1 MRRFHAEWLLMMA
14 LLPPA
19 MWWLQH
25 SSDLAQI
32 DLKVYDHVM
41 SGARAAPS
49 PDILVVGIDKRS
61 LDALGPW
68 PWPRS
73 VHAQLLERLAP
84 MEPKG
89 VLLDLFLDMP
99 SENPEEDRLLA
110 QAMTRVPVYL
120 PLSYAGQFDVSV
132 ADAPGFREPLPEFA
146 RSAKAL
152 GHVNI
157 TRDADGAAR
166 RMFLREGPRG
176 QLHDYLGW
184 ILASGPPA
192 GDIVIAPSTR
202 RADGWQTQG
211 EFGIPLAGP
220 AGSWRTVPYVSV
232 LRGEVPPELLRR
244 KVILIGA
251 VGSSRLEDELSLAGV
266 GAVTSLPSIELHA
279 NAIDALRHGTT
290 VRFVDG
296 GWLAAWIAVPI
307 WLALA
312 LFRRFIRKAGTVAL
326 ALIAI
331 CVGLSLGLFGTAH
344 LWLPPAA
351 PVLGIV
357 LGYILWSWRRLDA
370 LFHFFQQSAA
380 ALNAVPSGAFDPA
393 RRAPVRAWDDLHA
406 HTLML
411 DEAIDRVAQI
421 RTLLSMSLW
430 QMPVALLVCR
440 EDGTITTSNAAARAL
455 LNVQAAGDAEADD
468 PLCNWTVEA
477 VLAQTGPDGAA
488 ESLERGP
495 GMRHWSESI
504 GVERTTLGG
513 KVLRAQAAALNRL
526 DMGDTCWLVVLHDLT
541 TERRAEHEREQWLS
555 FMSHDM
561 RTPQVNILSL
571 LDLRAHGADWLDQ
584 PRLTESLRR
593 EAERSLRLADDFVD
607 LLKARMHSYRFV
619 QMPAGAIAL
628 DAVDQVWAH
637 AARRGVQ
644 LSAEVPTEE
653 DVELWT
659 DAPLL
664 TRAIVNLL
672 NNAIRYSS
680 SGASIQLCVSAGGE
694 AAPQRVLIS
703 VRDQG
708 PGMPPDVMEALLRRD
723 TENVMAAPD
732 RDADTVASSG
742 FAARS
747 HGVGLAIV
755 RAVVDRHGGRLD
767 GHSEPGV
774 GTTFVMDLPRHFPA
788 DRTDQANV

>member
-1 MRRFHAEWLLMMA
+1 MWRRFHAEWLLMMA
-14 LLPPA
+14 LLPLA
-19 MWWLQH
+19 MWWLQG
-25 SSDLAQI
+25 SSDLSQI

-41 SGARAAPS
+41 SEARATPS
-49 PDILVVGIDKRS
+49 SDILVVGIDQRS

-89 VLLDLFLDMP
+89 VLLDLFLDTP
-99 SENPEEDRLLA
+99 SADPEQDRLLA
-110 QAMTRVPVYL
+110 RAMTRVPVYL
-120 PLSYAGQFDVSV
+120 PLHFTGPGDTPLDNVS
-132 ADAPGFREPLPEFA
+132 GFQEPLPEFA

-157 TRDADGAAR
+157 TRDGDAVAR
-166 RMFLREGPRG
+166 RMFMREGRQG
-176 QLHDYLGW
+176 KLQDYLGSY
-184 ILASGPPA
+184 LAGH
-192 GDIVIAPSTR
+192 IAAREADSSPLR
-202 RADGWQTQG
+202 QRADGWQMQG

-232 LRGEVPPELLRR
+232 LRGEVPPELLRH
-244 KVILIGA
+244 KMILVGA
-251 VGSSRLEDELSLAGV
+251 VGSSRLEDELSVAGA
-266 GAVTSLPSIELHA
+266 GAITSLPSIELHA

-290 VRFVDG
+290 VHFVSG
-296 GWLAAWIAVPI
+296 AWLAAWIAVPI

-312 LFRRFIRKAGTVAL
+312 LFRRFARKAWTVAL
-326 ALIAI
+326 ALVAI
-331 CVGLSLGLFGTAH
+331 CVGFSLGLFGMAH
-344 LWLPPAA
+344 LWLPPSA
-351 PVLGIV
+351 PVLGII

-370 LFHFFQQSAA
+370 LIHFFQQSAA
-380 ALNAVPSGAFDPA
+380 ALNAVPSGAFDPE

-411 DEAIDRVAQI
+411 DDAIDRIAQI

-440 EDGTITTSNAAARAL
+440 DDGTITTSNAAARAL
-455 LNVQAAGDAEADD
+455 LNAEPAGGAEADD
-468 PLCNWTVEA
+468 PLRGRTVECL
-477 VLAQTGPDGAA
+477 LAQTSSDGAA
-488 ESLERGP
+488 APPECDA
-495 GMRHWSESI
+495 MRHWSEGI
-504 GVERTTLGG
+504 GVERTTPDG

-526 DMGDTCWLVVLHDLT
+526 SMGDTNWLVVLHDLT
-541 TERRAEHEREQWLS
+541 VERRAEQEREQWLS

-584 PRLTESLRR
+584 PKLTESLRR

-637 AARRGVQ
+637 AAQRGVK
-644 LSAEVPTEE
+644 LTAEVPTEE

-664 TRAIVNLL
+664 TRAVVNLL
-672 NNAIRYSS
+672 NNAIRHSP
-680 SGASIQLCVSAGGE
+680 SGASIRLCVSAGGE
-694 AAPQRVLIS
+694 AAPQRVLIAVS
-703 VRDQG
+703 DEG
-708 PGMPPDVMEALLRRD
+708 SGMSPEVMEALLRKDAEAVMPARD
-723 TENVMAAPD
+723 SDMDAAAP
-732 RDADTVASSG
+732 SG

-755 RAVVDRHGGRLD
+755 HAVVDRHGGRLD

-788 DRTDQANV
+788 DLT

>member
-1 MRRFHAEWLLMMA
+1 MMA
-14 LLPPA
+14 LLPSA
-19 MWWLQH
+19 MWWLQR

-41 SGARAAPS
+41 SRAQATPS
-49 PDILVVGIDKRS
+49 PDILVVGIDQRS

-84 MEPKG
+84 MDPKG

-99 SENPEEDRLLA
+99 SVDPEQDRLLA
-110 QAMTRVPVYL
+110 QAMARVPVYL
-120 PLSYAGQFDVSV
+120 PLHFTGPGNTAPD
-132 ADAPGFREPLPEFA
+132 DAPGFQEPLPEFV

-157 TRDADGAAR
+157 TRDGDAVAR
-166 RMFLREGPRG
+166 RMFLREGRQG
-176 QLHDYLGW
+176 KLQNYLGAYMAGHAAARDTDSPP
-184 ILASGPPA
+184 LRQRSG
-192 GDIVIAPSTR
+192 
-202 RADGWQTQG
+202 GWQMQG

-232 LRGEVPPELLRR
+232 LRGEVPPELLRH
-244 KVILIGA
+244 KVILVGA
-251 VGSSRLEDELSLAGV
+251 VASSRLEDELSVAGA

-290 VRFVDG
+290 VHFVDG
-296 GWLAAWIAVPI
+296 AWLAAWIAVPI

-312 LFRRFIRKAGTVAL
+312 LFRRFARKAWTVAL
-326 ALIAI
+326 ALVAI
-331 CVGLSLGLFGTAH
+331 CVGFSLGIFGAAH
-344 LWLPPAA
+344 LWLPPSA

-357 LGYILWSWRRLDA
+357 LGYMLWSWRRLDA
-370 LFHFFQQSAA
+370 LFQFFQQSAA
-380 ALNAVPSGAFDPA
+380 ALNAVPSGAFDPE

-411 DEAIDRVAQI
+411 DDAIDRIAQI

-430 QMPVALLVCR
+430 QMPVALLACR
-440 EDGTITTSNAAARAL
+440 DDGTITTSNAAARAL
-455 LNVQAAGDAEADD
+455 LNAQSACEAEADD
-468 PLCNWTVEA
+468 PLRGRTVEA
-477 VLAQTGPDGAA
+477 LLAQTSSDEPADPFDCGA
-488 ESLERGP
+488 
-495 GMRHWSESI
+495 MRHWSEGI
-504 GVERTTLGG
+504 GVERTTLDG

-526 DMGDTCWLVVLHDLT
+526 SMGDTSWLVVLHDLT
-541 TERRAEHEREQWLS
+541 AERRAEQEREQWLS

-584 PRLTESLRR
+584 PLLTESLRR

-637 AARRGVQ
+637 AAQRGVK

-664 TRAIVNLL
+664 TRAVVNLL
-672 NNAIRYSS
+672 NNAIRHSP
-680 SGASIQLCVSAGGE
+680 SGASIRLCVSVGGE
-694 AAPQRVLIS
+694 AASQRVLIAVCDEGS
-703 VRDQG
+703 
-708 PGMPPDVMEALLRRD
+708 GMSPELLEALLRND
-723 TENVMAAPD
+723 AEGVMPARGGDMDAA
-732 RDADTVASSG
+732 ASSG
-742 FAARS
+742 FATRS

-788 DRTDQANV
+788 DRT

>member
-1 MRRFHAEWLLMMA
+1 MMA
-14 LLPPA
+14 LLPLA
-19 MWWLQH
+19 LWWLQR

-41 SGARAAPS
+41 SRARATPS
-49 PDILVVGIDKRS
+49 PDILVVGIDQRS
-61 LDALGPW
+61 LEALGPW

-84 MEPKG
+84 MEPEG
-89 VLLDLFLDMP
+89 VLLDLFLDTP
-99 SENPEEDRLLA
+99 SEDPEQDRLLA
-110 QAMTRVPVYL
+110 QAMARVPVYL
-120 PLSYAGQFDVSV
+120 PLHFTGPGNTAPD
-132 ADAPGFREPLPEFA
+132 DAPGFQEPLPEFV

-157 TRDADGAAR
+157 TRDGDAVAR
-166 RMFLREGPRG
+166 RMFLREGRQG
-176 QLHDYLGW
+176 KLQNYLGAYMAGHAAARETDSPP
-184 ILASGPPA
+184 LRQRSG
-192 GDIVIAPSTR
+192 
-202 RADGWQTQG
+202 GWQMQG

-232 LRGEVPPELLRR
+232 LRGEVPPELLRH
-244 KVILIGA
+244 KVILVGA
-251 VGSSRLEDELSLAGV
+251 VASSRLEDELSVAGA

-290 VRFVDG
+290 VHFVDG
-296 GWLAAWIAVPI
+296 AWLAAWIAVPI

-312 LFRRFIRKAGTVAL
+312 LFRRFARKAWTVAL
-326 ALIAI
+326 ALVAI
-331 CVGLSLGLFGTAH
+331 CVGFSLGIFGAAH
-344 LWLPPAA
+344 MWLPPSA

-357 LGYILWSWRRLDA
+357 LGYMLWSWRRLDA
-370 LFHFFQQSAA
+370 LFQFFQQSAA
-380 ALNAVPSGAFDPA
+380 ALNAVPSGAFDPE

-411 DEAIDRVAQI
+411 DDAIDRIAQI

-440 EDGTITTSNAAARAL
+440 DDGTITTSNAAARAL
-455 LNVQAAGDAEADD
+455 LNAQTAGEAEADD
-468 PLCNWTVEA
+468 PLRGRTVEA
-477 VLAQTGPDGAA
+477 LLAQASSDGAA
-488 ESLERGP
+488 DPFDCGA
-495 GMRHWSESI
+495 MRHWSEGI
-504 GVERTTLGG
+504 GVERTTLDG

-526 DMGDTCWLVVLHDLT
+526 SMGDTSWLVVLHDLT
-541 TERRAEHEREQWLS
+541 AERRAEQEREQWLS

-584 PRLTESLRR
+584 PLLTESLRR

-637 AARRGVQ
+637 AAQRGVK

-664 TRAIVNLL
+664 TRAVVNLL
-672 NNAIRYSS
+672 NNAIRHSA
-680 SGASIQLCVSAGGE
+680 SGASIRLCVLVGGE
-694 AAPQRVLIS
+694 SAPQRVLIS
-703 VRDQG
+703 VCDEG
-708 PGMPPDVMEALLRRD
+708 SGMSPEVMEALLRQDMEGVMPARD
-723 TENVMAAPD
+723 SDM
-732 RDADTVASSG
+732 DATASSG

-788 DRTDQANV
+788 NRT